1 MGGCA
6 VPIMVVVS
14 EVILVTQAPDGSGML
29 PAELVRVL
37 THCSL
42 SHLMTSPGLGSHR
55 QDMET
60 ASRMDGPSGRAW
72 TSLPP
77 PPSQGRKSASG

>member
-60 ASRMDGPSGRAW
+60 ASRILVTRGLGRGKW
-72 TSLPP
+72 GVIK
-77 PPSQGRKSASG
+77 Q